1 MKRKMIMSSSKKT
14 TTVEVLEEG
23 DTVFGHSNMAG
34 KYWVREYR
42 DGQETGGAFFSS
54 KGDADKHIKEYL
66 VEVEDYWN
74 DHMDRNNA
82 RCNAMF

>member
-1 MKRKMIMSSSKKT
+1 MSSSKKT
-14 TTVEVLEEG
+14 TTVEVLKEG

-66 VEVEDYWN
+66 VEGEN
-74 DHMDRNNA
+74 DEQQYTKTPTHSMVG
-82 RCNAMF
+82 CSK

>member
-1 MKRKMIMSSSKKT
+1 
-14 TTVEVLEEG
+14 
-23 DTVFGHSNMAG
+23 MAG

-66 VEVEDYWN
+66 VEVEDY
-74 DHMDRNNA
+74 
-82 RCNAMF
+82 

>member
-1 MKRKMIMSSSKKT
+1 MRIVYIIRFAKMKRKMIMSSNKKT

-66 VEVEDYWN
+66 IEVEDY
-74 DHMDRNNA
+74 
-82 RCNAMF
+82 